1 MPADKIPEGEG
12 VYYFDSHSA
21 RDEDAK
27 RMAKEDSQEG
37 LLEEEDEEG
46 GASVEGS

>member
-1 MPADKIPEGEG
+1 MPEGED
-12 VYYFDSHSA
+12 VYHFDSHGA

-37 LLEEEDEEG
+37 SSEEEEDEDEEG
-46 GASVEGS
+46 DASVEDS